1 LLQVKSA
8 LESSGYSVQSSGQA
22 YTVHLVAAGKSGGAQ
37 SDGTMAHRR
46 IARSISPNSAAGM
59 AAISAISAI
68 PGVTAVTPSPV
79 SSVQVRAAAAPLLEG
94 MYSCLQP
101 GAPGCSHIS
110 LCLPACNDK
119 CNTCVVCEYANNQ
132 ALLTDS

>member
-1 LLQVKSA
+1 MLQVRSA

-22 YTVHLVAAGKSGGAQ
+22 YTVHLTAAGKSGGAQ

-59 AAISAISAI
+59 AAMAAISAI

-79 SSVQVRAAAAPLLEG
+79 SSVQVRAAPTAARRSALVPAARPVHLVALV
-94 MYSCLQP
+94 
-101 GAPGCSHIS
+101 A
-110 LCLPACNDK
+110 LCLPACNG
-119 CNTCVVCEYANNQ
+119 NRGTCVVCEYANNQ